1 MDKNKCP
8 FLIFVLLFVLKKV
21 KKLLLVTYGLN
32 PFLRLKIYLAKLW
45 SRFFD
50 LKIAQKSPKNRIFVD
65 LGIFLCKYFYTD
77 K

>member
-32 PFLRLKIYLAKLW
+32 PFLRLKNYLAKLW
-45 SRFFD
+45 SRFFGPFFGHFLGD
-50 LKIAQKSPKNRIFVD
+50 YPKLALFS
-65 LGIFLCKYFYTD
+65 LF
-77 K
+77 